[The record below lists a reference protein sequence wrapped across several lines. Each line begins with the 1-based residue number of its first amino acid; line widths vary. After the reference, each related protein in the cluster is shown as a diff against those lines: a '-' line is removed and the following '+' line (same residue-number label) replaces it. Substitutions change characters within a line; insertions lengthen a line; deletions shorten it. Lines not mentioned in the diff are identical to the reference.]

1 MSFLN
6 LENVTISFGGIRAVK
21 NISLDIK
28 QGEIFALVGPNG
40 AGKSTIFNLISR
52 LYKQDDGDISFEGK
66 LLNNLKPFE
75 VPEVGIAR
83 TFQNIELF
91 GNATVLQNLLAGT
104 NIRKSGNFFTE
115 MLFTR
120 SVREAEVTNRV
131 AVEEVM
137 DFLDLQQY
145 REKYIMGL
153 SYGTRKIVEL
163 GRALALSPKILLLD
177 EPASGL
183 SAEETQDLAF
193 WIEDIKNIM
202 GITVL
207 MVEHNLNLVNK
218 VADRVAAL
226 VDGEIISVGDP
237 KAVQSDPTVIEAY
250 IGA

>member
-1 MSFLN
+1 MSFLS
-6 LENVTISFGGIRAVK
+6 LENVTISFGGIRAV
-21 NISLDIK
+21 NNVSLDVK
-28 QGEIFALVGPNG
+28 EGEIFALVGPNG

-52 LYKQDDGDISFEGK
+52 LYRQNVGNIFFDGKS
-66 LLNNLKPFE
+66 LNQLKPFDM
-75 VPEVGIAR
+75 PDIGIAR

-91 GNATVLQNLLAGT
+91 GNATVLQNLLVGT
-104 NIRKSGNFFTE
+104 NVRKSSNFLSEIF
-115 MLFTR
+115 FTR
-120 SVREAEVTNRV
+120 SVRKEELSSRII
-131 AVEEVM
+131 VEEVM

-163 GRALALSPKILLLD
+163 GRALALKPKVLLLD

-183 SAEETQDLAF
+183 SAEETEDLAF
-193 WIEDIKNIM
+193 WIEDIKKIM

-226 VDGEIISVGDP
+226 VDGEIISVGNP
-237 KAVQSDPTVIEAY
+237 KAVQSDPKVIEAY

>member
-1 MSFLN
+1 MSFLS
-6 LENVTISFGGIRAVK
+6 LENVTISFGGIRAV
-21 NISLDIK
+21 NNVSLDIK
-28 QGEIFALVGPNG
+28 EGEIFALVGPNG

-52 LYKQDDGDISFEGK
+52 LYRQNVGNIFFDGKS
-66 LLNNLKPFE
+66 LNQLKPFDM
-75 VPEVGIAR
+75 PDIGIAR

-91 GNATVLQNLLAGT
+91 GNATVLQNLLVGT
-104 NIRKSGNFFTE
+104 NVRKSSNFLSEIF
-115 MLFTR
+115 FTR
-120 SVREAEVTNRV
+120 SVRKEELSSRII
-131 AVEEVM
+131 VEEVM

-163 GRALALSPKILLLD
+163 GRALALKPKVLLLD

-183 SAEETQDLAF
+183 SAEETEDLAF
-193 WIEDIKNIM
+193 WIEDIKKIM

-226 VDGEIISVGDP
+226 VDGEIISVGNP
-237 KAVQSDPTVIEAY
+237 KAVQSDPKVIEAY

>member
-1 MSFLN
+1 MP
-6 LENVTISFGGIRAVK
+6 
-21 NISLDIK
+21 DI
-28 QGEIFALVGPNG
+28 
-40 AGKSTIFNLISR
+40 
-52 LYKQDDGDISFEGK
+52 
-66 LLNNLKPFE
+66 
-75 VPEVGIAR
+75 GIAR

-91 GNATVLQNLLAGT
+91 GNATVLQNLLVGT
-104 NIRKSGNFFTE
+104 NVRKSSNFLSEIFFTQ
-115 MLFTR
+115 
-120 SVREAEVTNRV
+120 SVRKEELSSRII
-131 AVEEVM
+131 VEEVM

-163 GRALALSPKILLLD
+163 GRALALKPKVLLLD

-183 SAEETQDLAF
+183 SAEETEDLAF
-193 WIEDIKNIM
+193 WIEDIKKIM

-226 VDGEIISVGDP
+226 VDGEIISVGNP
-237 KAVQSDPTVIEAY
+237 KTVQSDPKVIEAY

>member
-1 MSFLN
+1 MP
-6 LENVTISFGGIRAVK
+6 
-21 NISLDIK
+21 DI
-28 QGEIFALVGPNG
+28 
-40 AGKSTIFNLISR
+40 
-52 LYKQDDGDISFEGK
+52 
-66 LLNNLKPFE
+66 
-75 VPEVGIAR
+75 GIAR

-91 GNATVLQNLLAGT
+91 GNATVLQNLLVGT
-104 NIRKSGNFFTE
+104 NVRKSSNFLSEIF
-115 MLFTR
+115 FTR
-120 SVREAEVTNRV
+120 SVRNEELSSRII
-131 AVEEVM
+131 VEEVM

-163 GRALALSPKILLLD
+163 GRALALKPKVLLLD

-183 SAEETQDLAF
+183 SAEETEDLAF
-193 WIEDIKNIM
+193 WIEDIKKIM

-226 VDGEIISVGDP
+226 VDGEIISVGNP
-237 KAVQSDPTVIEAY
+237 KAVQSDPKVIEAY

>member
-21 NISLDIK
+21 NVSLDIK
-28 QGEIFALVGPNG
+28 EGEIFALVGPNG

-52 LYKQDDGDISFEGK
+52 LYKQNEGNIFFDGK
-66 LLNNLKPFE
+66 LLNQLKPFDM
-75 VPEVGIAR
+75 PNIGIAR

-91 GNATVLQNLLAGT
+91 GNATVLQNLLVGT
-104 NIRKSGNFFTE
+104 NTRKSSNFLSEIFFTQ
-115 MLFTR
+115 
-120 SVREAEVTNRV
+120 SVRKEEVTSRV
-131 AVEEVM
+131 TVEEVM

-163 GRALALSPKILLLD
+163 GRALALKPKVLLLD

-183 SAEETQDLAF
+183 SAEETEDLAF
-193 WIEDIKNIM
+193 WIEDIKKIM

-226 VDGEIISVGDP
+226 VDGEIISVGKP
-237 KAVQSDPTVIEAY
+237 KAVQSDPKVIEAY

>member
-1 MSFLN
+1 MSFLS
-6 LENVTISFGGIRAVK
+6 LENVTISFGGIRAV
-21 NISLDIK
+21 NNVSLDIK
-28 QGEIFALVGPNG
+28 EGEIFALVGPNG

-52 LYKQDDGDISFEGK
+52 LYRQDVGNIFFDGKS
-66 LLNNLKPFE
+66 LNQLKPFDM
-75 VPEVGIAR
+75 PDIGIAR

-91 GNATVLQNLLAGT
+91 GNATVLQNLLVGT
-104 NIRKSGNFFTE
+104 NVRKSSNFLSEIF
-115 MLFTR
+115 FTR
-120 SVREAEVTNRV
+120 SVRKEELSSRII
-131 AVEEVM
+131 VEEVM

-163 GRALALSPKILLLD
+163 GRALALKPKVLLLD

-183 SAEETQDLAF
+183 SAEETEDLAF
-193 WIEDIKNIM
+193 WIEDIKKIM

-226 VDGEIISVGDP
+226 VDGEIISVGNP
-237 KAVQSDPTVIEAY
+237 KAVQSDPKVIEAY
-250 IGA
+250 IGT

>member
-1 MSFLN
+1 MSFLS

-21 NISLDIK
+21 NVSLDIK
-28 QGEIFALVGPNG
+28 EGEIFALVGPNG

-52 LYKQDDGDISFEGK
+52 LYKQNEGNIFFDGKS
-66 LLNNLKPFE
+66 LNQLKPFDM
-75 VPEVGIAR
+75 PDIGIAR

-91 GNATVLQNLLAGT
+91 GNATVLQNLLVGT
-104 NIRKSGNFFTE
+104 NIRKSSNFLSE
-115 MLFTR
+115 ILFTR
-120 SVREAEVTNRV
+120 SVRKEEVTSRV
-131 AVEEVM
+131 MVEEVM

-163 GRALALSPKILLLD
+163 GRALALKPKVLLLD

-183 SAEETQDLAF
+183 SAEETEDLAF
-193 WIEDIKNIM
+193 WIEDIKKIM

-226 VDGEIISVGDP
+226 VDGEIISVGNP
-237 KAVQSDPTVIEAY
+237 KSVQSDPKVIEAY
-250 IGA
+250 IGV